1 MGDPTETAL
10 VKAFYKDSKEL
21 QKFVEKSKRV
31 YEISFDSTRKMMTVI
46 MNENGKETC
55 YMNGAPERVLEKCNQ
70 VLENGKVKPLTYQK
84 KKQIYYR

>member
-55 YMNGAPERVLEKCNQ
+55 YMKGAPERVLEKCNS

-84 KKQIYYR
+84 EKTNI